1 MELAKAFGAAMH
13 AVQKGDFLRARGL
26 FESALQIDPAHV
38 DSNHHL
44 GVLLARSQDWTQAL
58 LHLRR
63 ALEGRPREASIWLH
77 YAQALWGAGQTD
89 LARATLLQGVDQG
102 LAGSGVEQL
111 QERFGI
117 RPGNPS
123 ESFVAIQALMAVGHF
138 ELAERLA
145 RKLTA
150 ARPGFSAGWTALGA
164 VLRAQQKFDL
174 AEHALLRATQL
185 EPRSPECWC
194 NLGSNALDLG
204 LPALAAERLDRAVKL
219 NNQLPV
225 VHFFLGNCRAA
236 LGQPQLAADSY
247 EQALALQPNLFE
259 ACFNLARICLD
270 AGQWQRA
277 AGAFETATKLEPTHV
292 EAYLGLSNSKL
303 RLGDHAAAIG
313 AARVAIELK
322 PDSAHAHVALAAA
335 LKAAGDVAGAQL
347 ASQRSKEKALLKL
360 VELQPDNPEVLS
372 NLGVFYGDS
381 GRLDQAISCYRRAIA
396 LKPEAAPPNE
406 NLLCTLA
413 WQQRVAPH
421 DYLAEA
427 RQWET
432 RVIPAEV
439 RSVARRR
446 RFERAALASRRLR
459 VGYVSGDFRHHA
471 ISYFM
476 EAIFACH
483 AQSGVELF
491 AFSNHAKGDDVTE
504 RLRACCTGWVDI
516 SGLSDEA
523 AAEHIL
529 DQRVDVLVD
538 LSGYTALNRM
548 GVFARRVA
556 PVQAHYLGY
565 FGSTG
570 LTEMDYW
577 IGDEVLIPDAQLA
590 QFSEQVWRLPR
601 VYCCYRGRDDA
612 PEPRHVQT
620 SDDAIRFGSFNSLY
634 KLTPRTIAL
643 WSKILLRVPGSVLLL
658 KTKSLGDDAGR
669 AAMEAAFMREGIGA
683 ERLQLLGAT
692 AGWSEHMATYDQ
704 VDIAL
709 DPVGAH
715 TGVTTTCDA
724 LWMGVPVV
732 TLAGDRVSHRWG
744 ASILSA
750 IGRRDWVADTED
762 AYIRIAV
769 ALAQAKAERNVIRM
783 NQRAHMRAAPLCD
796 AYDMTLKLEAAF
808 AAMYLA
814 WESKR

>member
-1 MELAKAFGAAMH
+1 MDLSKVFSAAKH
-13 AVQKGDFLRARGL
+13 
-26 FESALQIDPAHV
+26 ALQAGDAARAQALFKRTLEIDPTHSEA
-38 DSNHHL
+38 NHHL
-44 GVLLARSQDWTQAL
+44 GVIFARAQDWSQAL
-58 LHLRR
+58 THLRR

-77 YAQALWGAGQTD
+77 YVQALWGSGQKD
-89 LARATLLQGVDQG
+89 AARATLLQAVDQG
-102 LAGSGVEQL
+102 LSGTGVDQL
-111 QERFGI
+111 RQRLGI
-117 RPGNPS
+117 RSDVPAEYVVGIHAMMAIGNW
-123 ESFVAIQALMAVGHF
+123 

-145 RKLTA
+145 QRLTA
-150 ARPGFSAGWTALGA
+150 TVPGYVAGWTVLAG
-164 VLRAQQKFDL
+164 VLRLQRKYEL
-174 AEHALLRATQL
+174 AEPALLRALQL
-185 EPRSPECWC
+185 EPQAPDAWC
-194 NLGSNALDLG
+194 NLGANTLDRG
-204 LPALAAERLDRAVKL
+204 QPAVAAEHFSRAVSL
-219 NNQLPV
+219 NRQFPEA
-225 VHFFLGNCRAA
+225 HYFLGNCQAA
-236 LGQPQLAADSY
+236 LGQLDQAIESY
-247 EQALALQPNLFE
+247 AQALALQPHFFE
-259 ACFNLARICLD
+259 ACFNLAKLCSETK
-270 AGQWQRA
+270 QWQRA
-277 AGAFETATKLEPTHV
+277 AAAFDQASKLNPTHAESYIALSQALIQLESWSAAIDAARAAAALEPENPHI
-292 EAYLGLSNSKL
+292 
-303 RLGDHAAAIG
+303 D
-313 AARVAIELK
+313 
-322 PDSAHAHVALAAA
+322 VALSAA
-335 LKAAGDVAGAQL
+335 LKASGDTVGAQL
-347 ASQRSKEKALLKL
+347 AAQRSQEKALVKL
-360 VELQPDNPEVLS
+360 AELEPDNPEVLS
-372 NLGVFYGDS
+372 NLGVFYAES
-381 GRLDQAISCYRRAIA
+381 GQYDKAISSYGRAIELA
-396 LKPEAAPPNE
+396 PAAKHANDY
-406 NLLCTLA
+406 LLCALA
-413 WQQRVAPH
+413 WQEAVSPSE
-421 DYLAEA
+421 YLIEA
-427 RQWET
+427 QKWEI
-432 RVIPAEV
+432 RVIPESL
-439 RSVARRR
+439 REVAR
-446 RFERAALASRRLR
+446 SRKFAHLPLGSRPLR

-483 AQSGVELF
+483 ARSGVELF
-491 AFSNHAKGDDVTE
+491 AFSNHATGDEVTD

-523 AAEHIL
+523 AAGQIL
-529 DQRVDVLVD
+529 DRRVDVLVD

-577 IGDEVLIPDAQLA
+577 IGDEVLIPDAQLG

-612 PEPRHVQT
+612 PEPRQVPA
-620 SDDAIRFGSFNSLY
+620 SDGSIRFGSFNSRY

-643 WSKILLRVPGSVLLL
+643 WARLLLAVPGSVLLL
-658 KTKSLGDDAGR
+658 KSKSLGDDAGR
-669 AAMEAAFMREGIGA
+669 ATMEAAFMREGIGS
-683 ERLQLLGAT
+683 ERLRLLGAT

-704 VDIAL
+704 IDIAL

-769 ALAQAKAERNVIRM
+769 ALAQAKAERDAIRM

-808 AAMYLA
+808 AAMYQA